1 MLCAVCG
8 VSLPLPSEEIVFHA
22 SRYGGSNRTIRYAI
36 IPPLFPLPV
45 FTLDPTKDILES
57 KELIKMYGYWVHD
70 DCAKKAYELRGVL
83 PYAAIVDF

>member
-8 VSLPLPSEEIVFHA
+8 VSLPLPSEEIIFHA
-22 SRYGGSNRTIRYAI
+22 SRYGGENRIIRYAI
-36 IPPLFPLPV
+36 PPPMFPLPV
-45 FTLDPTKDILES
+45 FTDDPSKHLFETKEI
-57 KELIKMYGYWVHD
+57 IKMFGYWVHD